1 MLGPKL
7 RAELAS
13 AAQALDCAV
22 SLGKA
27 GLTDALAARLGVL
40 LGQHELVKLRFGD
53 RKDERRELAAELA
66 RRTGG
71 ELVRIIGNVAV
82 FYRADPDPAKRRYEA
97 GAEGK

>member
-1 MLGPKL
+1 MLSPKL

-13 AAQALDCAV
+13 AAQTQGCTV
-22 SLGKA
+22 SLGKS
-27 GLTDALAARLGVL
+27 GLTDALASRLDVL

-66 RRTGG
+66 RRTGS

-82 FYRADPDPAKRRYEA
+82 FYRADPDPAKRRYEG